1 MRRKLFTVLMA
12 LLLTVTSLAGC
23 ASTISGTPG
32 SASPDPSGTAVSG
45 DTPKT
50 ITIAEGS
57 NFVGGFASIYG
68 PDQGGSSLSYYHYV
82 GNFYESLVN
91 YDNGEIKPG
100 LAESW
105 KISDDGLVY
114 TFNLRKGVKFS
125 DGTDFNAEV
134 VKLNLQNFSTVM
146 GKGAVNYGLLNSL
159 IKDVVAVS
167 DDVLE
172 IHLTQPYYAALTNLA
187 MVMPRGIMAVSAYNE
202 DGTLSEAV
210 KAGTL
215 GTGPYMYTGDNK
227 NDLEYTFVRNPYYSG
242 EKPQVDG
249 FTVKVIP
256 DNEAKVL
263 ALRNGE
269 VDLIAGSDNIS
280 YSSYIQLDAEEQY
293 TGKVSGTHILTEF
306 LAVNPEAAPFD
317 DIKVRQA
324 VNQALNKQSIA
335 KDLFGG
341 LKTAADTIMDTALP
355 YCDISV
361 TPYAYD
367 AAKAKGLL
375 EEAGWVDSDGDG
387 VREKNGT
394 PLAVELKYVT
404 NDTNDKAML
413 AIQQN
418 LSEIGMKVTLAG
430 MDLMAFFS
438 IYNGDSYA
446 MAYFESYGILYDPFT
461 FVSNMNPNLD
471 YTKAS
476 YSTDPMVSKAL
487 SNLSYDEAYEL
498 TGGLLSLASDD
509 KITER
514 FHYLLEKAHENG
526 VLVPVTYRNELAVFS
541 SKTISDYTFFGQ
553 PAQVNVAGVK
563 IK

>member
-1 MRRKLFTVLMA
+1 MNKRLLIVFMA
-12 LLLTVTSLAGC
+12 LLLAVVPLAGC
-23 ASTISGTPG
+23 TSTPVGAPD
-32 SASPDPSGTAVSG
+32 SASPAPSGTAAS

-57 NFVGGFASIYG
+57 DFVGGFAAIYG
-68 PDQGGSSLSYYHYV
+68 PDQGGSSMSYYHYV
-82 GNFYESLVN
+82 NNFYESLVN

-134 VKLNLQNFSTVM
+134 VKLNLENFNTIL

-159 IKDVVAVS
+159 IKEVVAVG

-172 IHLTQPYYAALTNLA
+172 IHLTQPYYATLTNLA
-187 MVMPRGIMAVSAYNE
+187 MVMPRGIMAAAAYNE

-215 GTGPYMYTGDNK
+215 GTGPYMYAGDNK
-227 NDLEYTFVRNPYYSG
+227 NDLEYTFVRNPYYDG

-280 YSSYIQLDAEEQY
+280 YSAYTQLDAEEQY

-306 LAVNPEAAPFD
+306 LAMNSDAAPFD

-324 VNQALNKQSIA
+324 VNQAINKQSIA

-367 AAKAKGLL
+367 AAKAKNLL

-394 PLAVELKYVT
+394 LLAVELKYVT
-404 NDTNDKAML
+404 SDTNDKAMM
-413 AIQQN
+413 AVQQN
-418 LSEIGMKVTLAG
+418 LSDIGMKVTLAG
-430 MDLMAFFS
+430 MDLMAFFN
-438 IYNGDSYA
+438 IYNGGDYSL
-446 MAYFESYGILYDPFT
+446 AYFESYGILYDPFT
-461 FVSNMNPNLD
+461 FVSNMNPNMD
-471 YTKAS
+471 YTKPA

-487 SNLSYDEAYEL
+487 SNLSDDEAYDL
-498 TGGLLSLASDD
+498 TSGLLSLVGDD

-526 VLVPVTYRNELAVFS
+526 VLVPVTYRNELAVFD
-541 SKTISDYTFFGQ
+541 SKTISHYTFYGQ
-553 PAQVNVAGVK
+553 PAQVNVAGVALS
-563 IK
+563 